1 MQVFLSYREDEEGK
15 EYASALREELA
26 ILGIN
31 AIMASRSIR
40 PGAVWAQTILEHL
53 EASSALLCIASRGY
67 TDSAWCQQEIG
78 WAIGRS
84 IPALWIRYDS
94 TEQSVGFLKD
104 KQELRAT
111 NPVNEAEIARAVG
124 AWLVREQ
131 KTQEEA
137 RDTFIRA
144 FAGSS
149 TYQQTRDIAHVLAA
163 LDSLTDDE
171 WQQINDAAAKNRQV
185 REARYYSERNNAM
198 SGIPV
203 TDWLRHQLSTSADN
217 TWPWIFP
224 ISVLQRRG
232 GGRAVRRGPHVR
244 LEEPETTS
252 SYDSRGSTR

>member
-171 WQQINDAAAKNRQV
+171 WQQINDAA
-185 REARYYSERNNAM
+185 RNNAM

-232 GGRAVRRGPHVR
+232 GGRASRRGPHVR

>member
-1 MQVFLSYREDEEGK
+1 MQVFLSYREDEEGI

-40 PGAVWAQTILEHL
+40 PGAVWAQTILGHL

-78 WAIGRS
+78 WAIGRG
-84 IPALWIRYDS
+84 IPALWIRYDN

-104 KQELRAT
+104 KQELTAT

-137 RDTFIRA
+137 RGTFIRA
-144 FAGSS
+144 FTGSS
-149 TYQQTRDIAHVLAA
+149 TYQQTWDIARVLAT
-163 LDSLTDDE
+163 LESLTDDE
-171 WQQINDAAAKNRQV
+171 WQQINKAAATNRQV
-185 REARYYSERNNAM
+185 REAHSYPERDSAR
-198 SGIPV
+198 SVIPV
-203 TDWLRHQLSTSADN
+203 TDWLHRQLNKSADN
-217 TWPWIFP
+217 TWPWILP
-224 ISVLQRRG
+224 VSVLQRRG
-232 GGRAVRRGPHVR
+232 GGRALRRGPHV
-244 LEEPETTS
+244 
-252 SYDSRGSTR
+252 

>member
-131 KTQEEA
+131 ETQEETRA
-137 RDTFIRA
+137 TLLRALTF
-144 FAGSS
+144 SS
-149 TYQQTRDIAHVLAA
+149 TYQQTRDIADVLAT

-171 WQQINDAAAKNRQV
+171 WKQIDDAAVSNRQV
-185 REARYYSERNNAM
+185 REAFFYSGRNKSA
-198 SGIPV
+198 SGITVTEWLHRKLNKSAKRDWTWNLPV
-203 TDWLRHQLSTSADN
+203 A
-217 TWPWIFP
+217 
-224 ISVLQRRG
+224 VLQRKR
-232 GGRAVRRGPHVR
+232 GGRA
-244 LEEPETTS
+244 
-252 SYDSRGSTR
+252 

>member
-84 IPALWIRYDS
+84 IPALWICYDS

-131 KTQEEA
+131 ETQEETRA
-137 RDTFIRA
+137 TLLRALTF
-144 FAGSS
+144 SS
-149 TYQQTRDIAHVLAA
+149 TYQQTRDIAHVLAT

-171 WQQINDAAAKNRQV
+171 WKQINDAAASNRQV
-185 REARYYSERNNAM
+185 RDAVSYSDRAKST
-198 SGIPV
+198 SGVPV
-203 TDWLRHQLSTSADN
+203 TEWLRRELNKSTK
-217 TWPWIFP
+217 TEWPLRLP
-224 ISVLQRRG
+224 VSVLQRRS
-232 GGRAVRRGPHVR
+232 GGRASRRNPR
-244 LEEPETTS
+244 
-252 SYDSRGSTR
+252 

>member
-131 KTQEEA
+131 ETQEETRA
-137 RDTFIRA
+137 TLLRALTF
-144 FAGSS
+144 SS
-149 TYQQTRDIAHVLAA
+149 TYQQTRDIAHVLAT

-171 WQQINDAAAKNRQV
+171 WKQINDAAASNRQV
-185 REARYYSERNNAM
+185 RDAISYFDRAKST
-198 SGIPV
+198 SGVPV
-203 TDWLRHQLSTSADN
+203 TEWLRRELNKSTK
-217 TWPWIFP
+217 TEWPLRLP
-224 ISVLQRRG
+224 ISVLQRRS
-232 GGRAVRRGPHVR
+232 GGRASRRGPR
-244 LEEPETTS
+244 AQL
-252 SYDSRGSTR
+252 R

>member
-40 PGAVWAQTILEHL
+40 PGAVWAQTILDL

-131 KTQEEA
+131 KTQEKA

-185 REARYYSERNNAM
+185 REARYYSEWNNAM

-217 TWPWIFP
+217 TWPWILP

-232 GGRAVRRGPHVR
+232 GGRAPRRGPHVR
-244 LEEPETTS
+244 LQEPETTS
-252 SYDSRGSTR
+252 SDSRGSTR

>member
-78 WAIGRS
+78 WAIGRN

-94 TEQSVGFLKD
+94 AEHSTGFLKS
-104 KQELRAT
+104 KQELV
-111 NPVNEAEIARAVG
+111 PSEPLDEAEIARAIG
-124 AWLVREQ
+124 AWLAAEDKTREE
-131 KTQEEA
+131 TRA
-137 RDTFIRA
+137 TLLRALTF
-144 FAGSS
+144 SS
-149 TYQQTRDIAHVLAA
+149 TYQQTRDIAHVLAT

-171 WQQINDAAAKNRQV
+171 WQQINDAAASNRQV
-185 REARYYSERNNAM
+185 RDAISYFDRAKST
-198 SGIPV
+198 SGVPV
-203 TDWLRHQLSTSADN
+203 TEWLRRELNKSTK
-217 TWPWIFP
+217 TEWPLRLP
-224 ISVLQRRG
+224 ISVLQRRSG
-232 GGRAVRRGPHVR
+232 DRASRRGPR
-244 LEEPETTS
+244 AQL
-252 SYDSRGSTR
+252 R

>member
-78 WAIGRS
+78 WAIGRN

-94 TEQSVGFLKD
+94 AEHSTGFLKS
-104 KQELRAT
+104 KQDFIPSEPLD
-111 NPVNEAEIARAVG
+111 EAEIARGVG
-124 AWLVREQ
+124 TWLAMDPRTREE
-131 KTQEEA
+131 TRA
-137 RDTFIRA
+137 TLLRALTF
-144 FAGSS
+144 SS
-149 TYQQTRDIAHVLAA
+149 TYRQTRDIAHVLAT
-163 LDSLTDDE
+163 LDSLTVDE
-171 WQQINDAAAKNRQV
+171 WKQIDDAAANNRQV
-185 REARYYSERNNAM
+185 KEAVSYSERAKST

-203 TDWLRHQLSTSADN
+203 TEWLHRKLNKSAKRDW
-217 TWPWIFP
+217 TWNLP
-224 ISVLQRRG
+224 VAVHQRR
-232 GGRAVRRGPHVR
+232 RRGPR
-244 LEEPETTS
+244 QPTRPPMNSDETTS
-252 SYDSRGSTR
+252 SDSRGSTR

>member
-40 PGAVWAQTILEHL
+40 PGAVWAQTILEHP

-67 TDSAWCQQEIG
+67 TDSAGCQQEIG

-84 IPALWIRYDS
+84 IPALWICYDS

-131 KTQEEA
+131 ETQEETRA
-137 RDTFIRA
+137 TLLRALTF
-144 FAGSS
+144 SS
-149 TYQQTRDIAHVLAA
+149 TYQQTRDIAHVLAT

-171 WQQINDAAAKNRQV
+171 WKQINDAAASNRQV
-185 REARYYSERNNAM
+185 RDAVSYSDRAKST
-198 SGIPV
+198 SGVPV
-203 TDWLRHQLSTSADN
+203 TEWLRRELNKSTK
-217 TWPWIFP
+217 TEWPLRLP
-224 ISVLQRRG
+224 VSVLQRRS
-232 GGRAVRRGPHVR
+232 GGRASRRNPR
-244 LEEPETTS
+244 
-252 SYDSRGSTR
+252 

>member
-84 IPALWIRYDS
+84 IPALWICYDS

-131 KTQEEA
+131 ETQEETRA
-137 RDTFIRA
+137 TLLRALTF
-144 FAGSS
+144 SS
-149 TYQQTRDIAHVLAA
+149 TYQQTRDIAHVLAT

-171 WQQINDAAAKNRQV
+171 
-185 REARYYSERNNAM
+185 
-198 SGIPV
+198 
-203 TDWLRHQLSTSADN
+203 
-217 TWPWIFP
+217 
-224 ISVLQRRG
+224 
-232 GGRAVRRGPHVR
+232 
-244 LEEPETTS
+244 
-252 SYDSRGSTR
+252 

>member
-131 KTQEEA
+131 ETQEETRA
-137 RDTFIRA
+137 TLLRALTF
-144 FAGSS
+144 SS
-149 TYQQTRDIAHVLAA
+149 TYQQTRDIAHVLAT

-171 WQQINDAAAKNRQV
+171 WKQINDAAASNRQV
-185 REARYYSERNNAM
+185 RDAISYFDRAKST
-198 SGIPV
+198 SGVPV
-203 TDWLRHQLSTSADN
+203 TEWLRRELNKSTK
-217 TWPWIFP
+217 TEWPLRLP
-224 ISVLQRRG
+224 ISVLQRRSG
-232 GGRAVRRGPHVR
+232 GGGPPPR
-244 LEEPETTS
+244 PPPPPKK
-252 SYDSRGSTR
+252 